1 MDHSL
6 TKLDLY
12 MLPKYTKKLQQFRY
26 TKKEWLLITNFNR
39 KKTNVLTFSTNTV
52 TCLVCCLTGRCSLY
66 SDGFNVF
73 ERGTC
78 MLNVVSPDC
87 RKRNQLKVAVHVTD
101 SLKLEP
107 VNEVSKLQQ
116 N

>member
-1 MDHSL
+1 MA
-6 TKLDLY
+6 
-12 MLPKYTKKLQQFRY
+12 
-26 TKKEWLLITNFNR
+26 
-39 KKTNVLTFSTNTV
+39 LTFSTDTV
-52 TCLVCCLTGRCSLY
+52 TCLVCCLSGRCSLY

-78 MLNVVSPDC
+78 MLSLLIVE
-87 RKRNQLKVAVHVTD
+87 KAALHVTD

-107 VNEVSKLQQ
+107 INEVSKLQQ